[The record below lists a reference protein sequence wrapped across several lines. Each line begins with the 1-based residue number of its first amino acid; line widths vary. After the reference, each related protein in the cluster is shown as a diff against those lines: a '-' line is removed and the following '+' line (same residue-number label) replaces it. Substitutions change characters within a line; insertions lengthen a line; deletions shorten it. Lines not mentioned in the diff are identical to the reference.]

1 MKKEKSSADWNELQI
16 FCKENSNSNIMI
28 VANTGM
34 GKTEAGLLWIGDNK
48 GFFILP
54 LKTAINAIY
63 ERVKNKII
71 QNERVEERIAL
82 LHSDTM
88 SYYLTESIIEE
99 DKLIEYTNKGK
110 QLSMPLT
117 ISTLD
122 QLFNFVYKYNGFE
135 IKMATLSYSK
145 IVIDEIQAYSPDL
158 LAYLV
163 YGLEEI
169 VKVGGKFA
177 ILTATL
183 PPFIK
188 DYITQN
194 IKGIKFEKFTEGKN
208 RHNLKVLK
216 ESLNTDCI
224 AKFFNEK
231 GGKILVICNTV
242 KKAQEIYDD
251 LEKKIEINNIELLHA
266 KYTREDRKIKEDSIL
281 KFGDTKLIG
290 DKIWISTSVV
300 EASLDID
307 FDYLFTELNDLNSFF
322 QRLGRVN
329 RKGEKNFMINEP
341 NAFLFTEINERLFK
355 NSDDTKG
362 FIDKDIYELSKK
374 ALIDFDG
381 ILSES
386 KKVELID
393 KFLTTENIKESNF
406 NKRFDLVKKYVK
418 DLYPGEKT
426 IEEVKKMFRNIISY
440 NVIPESIYEK
450 KREEIEKN
458 IKILN
463 EEFIENENLTLEE
476 NNNERKKLYLEKKK
490 AREKIYDFT
499 VSVGLYDL
507 NKIDSIKWKN
517 EEIEIIKCNYSIE
530 KGFEKIKN
538 IKQKEEKFDN
548 FS

>member
-1 MKKEKSSADWNELQI
+1 M
-16 FCKENSNSNIMI
+16 
-28 VANTGM
+28 
-34 GKTEAGLLWIGDNK
+34 
-48 GFFILP
+48 
-54 LKTAINAIY
+54 
-63 ERVKNKII
+63 
-71 QNERVEERIAL
+71 
-82 LHSDTM
+82 
-88 SYYLTESIIEE
+88 
-99 DKLIEYTNKGK
+99 
-110 QLSMPLT
+110 
-117 ISTLD
+117 
-122 QLFNFVYKYNGFE
+122 
-135 IKMATLSYSK
+135 
-145 IVIDEIQAYSPDL
+145 
-158 LAYLV
+158 AYLV

-251 LEKKIEINNIELLHA
+251 LEKKIEINNIEHLHA

>member
-1 MKKEKSSADWNELQI
+1 M
-16 FCKENSNSNIMI
+16 
-28 VANTGM
+28 
-34 GKTEAGLLWIGDNK
+34 
-48 GFFILP
+48 
-54 LKTAINAIY
+54 
-63 ERVKNKII
+63 
-71 QNERVEERIAL
+71 
-82 LHSDTM
+82 
-88 SYYLTESIIEE
+88 
-99 DKLIEYTNKGK
+99 
-110 QLSMPLT
+110 
-117 ISTLD
+117 
-122 QLFNFVYKYNGFE
+122 
-135 IKMATLSYSK
+135 
-145 IVIDEIQAYSPDL
+145 
-158 LAYLV
+158 
-163 YGLEEI
+163 
-169 VKVGGKFA
+169 
-177 ILTATL
+177 
-183 PPFIK
+183 
-188 DYITQN
+188 
-194 IKGIKFEKFTEGKN
+194 
-208 RHNLKVLK
+208 
-216 ESLNTDCI
+216 
-224 AKFFNEK
+224 
-231 GGKILVICNTV
+231 
-242 KKAQEIYDD
+242 
-251 LEKKIEINNIELLHA
+251 
-266 KYTREDRKIKEDSIL
+266 
-281 KFGDTKLIG
+281 
-290 DKIWISTSVV
+290 
-300 EASLDID
+300 
-307 FDYLFTELNDLNSFF
+307 
-322 QRLGRVN
+322 
-329 RKGEKNFMINEP
+329 
-341 NAFLFTEINERLFK
+341 
-355 NSDDTKG
+355 
-362 FIDKDIYELSKK
+362 SKK

>member
-1 MKKEKSSADWNELQI
+1 M
-16 FCKENSNSNIMI
+16 
-28 VANTGM
+28 
-34 GKTEAGLLWIGDNK
+34 
-48 GFFILP
+48 
-54 LKTAINAIY
+54 
-63 ERVKNKII
+63 
-71 QNERVEERIAL
+71 
-82 LHSDTM
+82 
-88 SYYLTESIIEE
+88 
-99 DKLIEYTNKGK
+99 
-110 QLSMPLT
+110 
-117 ISTLD
+117 
-122 QLFNFVYKYNGFE
+122 
-135 IKMATLSYSK
+135 
-145 IVIDEIQAYSPDL
+145 
-158 LAYLV
+158 
-163 YGLEEI
+163 
-169 VKVGGKFA
+169 
-177 ILTATL
+177 
-183 PPFIK
+183 
-188 DYITQN
+188 
-194 IKGIKFEKFTEGKN
+194 
-208 RHNLKVLK
+208 K